1 MKRRNTMRWSIKEV
15 TSILLVVA
23 VLTVGILTGASK
35 VWAAEKGAGLAQ
47 GSWILVELYNEADG
61 KKSEPFGPNP
71 RGSMLLTPDGRFSMT
86 IMKASLPKFASNVRT
101 KGTVE
106 ENQAVV
112 HGSVAAIGTYTVTGD
127 KDKTL
132 NLHIEGSTFPNW
144 DGQDQK
150 RPITVIG
157 DEMRVINPAPSIGGG
172 VNTQVWKRAK

>member
-1 MKRRNTMRWSIKEV
+1 MRCSIKEV
-15 TSILLVVA
+15 ASVLMVVA

-35 VWAAEKGAGLAQ
+35 VWAAEKGAGFAQ

-86 IMKASLPKFASNVRT
+86 ILKASIPKFASNVRT

-127 KDKTL
+127 KEKTL

-150 RPITVIG
+150 RPVTVIG
-157 DEMRVINPAPSIGGG
+157 NEMRVINPAPSIGGG

>member
-1 MKRRNTMRWSIKEV
+1 MKKSIKKV
-15 TSILLVVA
+15 ASVLLVVA
-23 VLTVGILTGASK
+23 VLVGGMLFGASK
-35 VWAAEKGAGLAQ
+35 VWAAEKGVQ
-47 GSWILVELYNEADG
+47 GSWILVELYNETDG
-61 KKSEPFGPNP
+61 KKIEPFGPNP

-86 IMKASLPKFASNVRT
+86 LLRSSLPKFASNVRT

-127 KDKTL
+127 KEQIL

-150 RPITVIG
+150 RPVTVTG
-157 DEMRVINPAPSIGGG
+157 DDMKIINPAPSIGGG
-172 VNTQVWKRAK
+172 GKNTQVWKRAK

>member
-1 MKRRNTMRWSIKEV
+1 MKRSILRGV
-15 TSILLVVA
+15 ASVLLVVA
-23 VLTVGILTGASK
+23 VIAGGMLFGASN
-35 VWAAEKGAGLAQ
+35 VWAAEKVASSAQ
-47 GSWILVELYNEADG
+47 GSWILVELYNETDG
-61 KKSEPFGPNP
+61 KRIEPFGPNP

-86 IMKASLPKFASNVRT
+86 LLRASLPKFASNVRT

-127 KDKTL
+127 KEQIL

-150 RPITVIG
+150 RPVTVTG
-157 DEMRVINPAPSIGGG
+157 DDMKIINPAPSIGGG
-172 VNTQVWKRAK
+172 GKNIQVWKRAK